1 MKTPHHAF
9 TALTGLLV
17 FATALAAG
25 SPNFSGTWV
34 LNTTKGKNLGMVAAM
49 QETVVIKQSPAQ
61 LTIDVAT
68 VFQGNTTNRTVTY
81 DLSGKPVH
89 NEGAMREKAE
99 TIAKW
104 QDAALVVTW
113 SSQGAVAGST
123 LVRTE
128 TRTLSADG
136 KTMTVSSVRGSNP
149 PMELVYDRK

>member
-1 MKTPHHAF
+1 MKTRHHAF
-9 TALTGLLV
+9 TALAGLLLL
-17 FATALAAG
+17 ANALAAG
-25 SPNFSGTWV
+25 PPNFSGTWV
-34 LNTTKGKNLGMVAAM
+34 LNPTKGKNLGMVAAV

-61 LTIDVAT
+61 LTIDFTT

-81 DLSGKPVH
+81 DLGGKPVR

-99 TIAKW
+99 TVAKW

-113 SSQGAVAGST
+113 TSQGAVAGST
-123 LVRTE
+123 TVRTE